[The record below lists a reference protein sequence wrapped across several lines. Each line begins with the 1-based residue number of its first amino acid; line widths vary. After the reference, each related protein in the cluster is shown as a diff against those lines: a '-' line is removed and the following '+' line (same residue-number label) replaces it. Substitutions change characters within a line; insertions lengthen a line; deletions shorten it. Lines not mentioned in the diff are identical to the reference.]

1 MKSVILFDI
10 DELIKRCEALS
21 DEAYLKNAMALI
33 PTDWKMIGVR
43 TANIRKLAS
52 EYAVRIN
59 RKEDFEELLKFLDE
73 AFDRKNLTLVALGFE
88 TLNKRSKFLERKV
101 LENVKRWVPSVSD
114 WAVADGMAISITGS
128 LLEKNLIS
136 LNDLSFLKDH
146 SNVFGRRIYITS
158 MVLPVRKDTS
168 DINLF
173 LSEIENF
180 ISDKNKYIYKAVS
193 WVLREGT
200 KKFKTQIHAFLERHS
215 EELHSSVVR
224 EVRNKIETGKKSG

>member
-1 MKSVILFDI
+1 MKTVKLFDI
-10 DELIKRCEALS
+10 GEITGRCEVLS
-21 DEAYLKNAMALI
+21 DKESLSNAMIAI

-43 TANIRKLAS
+43 TLNIRKLAS
-52 EYAVRIN
+52 EYAVKIK
-59 RKEDFEELLKFLDE
+59 RKEDFDELLVYLDE
-73 AFDRKNLTLVALGFE
+73 AFNCKNLTLVALGFE
-88 TLNKRSKFLERKV
+88 ILNKRTKFLEPNV
-101 LENVKRWVPSVSD
+101 LGNVNKWIPLVSD
-114 WAVADGMAISITGS
+114 WAVADGMAIRITGS

-136 LNDLSFLKDH
+136 LNDLSFLKNH

-158 MVLPVRKDTS
+158 MVLPIRKGIC

-173 LSEIENF
+173 LSEIEHF
-180 ISDKNKYIYKAVS
+180 IRDKNKYIYKAVS

-200 KKFKTQIHAFLERHS
+200 KKFKTQIRVFLEQHS

>member
-1 MKSVILFDI
+1 MKLFDI
-10 DELIKRCEALS
+10 GEMTGHCEVLS
-21 DEAYLKNAMALI
+21 DKESLSNAMIAI

-52 EYAVRIN
+52 EYAYRIK
-59 RKEDFEELLKFLDE
+59 RREDFIELIDFLDE
-73 AFDRKNLTLVALGFE
+73 AFNYKNITLVALGLE
-88 TLNKRSKFLERKV
+88 IMNKRSKFLAPEV
-101 LENVKRWVPSVSD
+101 LENVKKWVPLVSD
-114 WAVADGMAISITGS
+114 WAVADGMAIRITGS

-136 LNDLSFLKDH
+136 LDDLLFLKNH

-158 MVLPVRKDTS
+158 MALPIRKGIC

-173 LSEIENF
+173 LSEIEHF
-180 ISDKNKYIYKAVS
+180 IRDKNKYIYKAVS

-200 KKFKTQIHAFLERHS
+200 KKFKTQIRDFLEQHS